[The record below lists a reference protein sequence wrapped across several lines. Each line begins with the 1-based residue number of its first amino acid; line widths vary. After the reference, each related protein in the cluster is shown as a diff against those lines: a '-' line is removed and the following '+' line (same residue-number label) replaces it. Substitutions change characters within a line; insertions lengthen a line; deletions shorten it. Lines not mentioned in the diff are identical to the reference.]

1 MTSVAS
7 RLKAMPWIWSYVAA
21 FVVWL
26 TAMIAA
32 SGVGG
37 SAMISAALT
46 FSVFAVLVGI
56 GQMFVIASG
65 PGNIDLSIPAVI
77 AVSGFVAM
85 KVMGGADAMILPG
98 LLLGLLCGAFFGL
111 VNCATI
117 WLFQVPP
124 IISTLSMSMIIQS
137 ITISFGRGLLITPP
151 PFLAFLTTYRVA
163 GIPISAIATIVLAAA
178 MAAVLRYS
186 IYGRSVLA
194 IGQNENAA
202 RLAGVK
208 VWRTR
213 FLTFM
218 LSGLFAGLCGVLL
231 SGMSG
236 GASLDMGNEYMLT
249 SIALVVIGGSS
260 VSGGRANLTGI
271 WGAAL
276 FLFLLI
282 SMLNSLGVGSGWRL
296 VLNGLIIIAVIVV
309 AGGDDS

>member
-85 KVMGGADAMILPG
+85 KVMGGSDAMILPG
-98 LLLGLLCGAFFGL
+98 LLLGLLSGAFFGL

-309 AGGDDS
+309 AGGDDA

>member
-7 RLKAMPWIWSYVAA
+7 RLRALPWIWSYFAA
-21 FVVWL
+21 FAVWL

-37 SAMISAALT
+37 GAMISAALT

-77 AVSGFVAM
+77 AISGFVAM
-85 KVMGGADAMILPG
+85 KVMGGSDAMILPG
-98 LLLGLLCGAFFGL
+98 LMLGLLCGAFFGL

-163 GIPISAIATIVLAAA
+163 GIPISAIATIALAAA
-178 MAAVLRYS
+178 MAAILRYS
-186 IYGRSVLA
+186 TYGRSVLA

-202 RLAGVK
+202 ELAGVK

-309 AGGDDS
+309 AGGDDA

>member
-85 KVMGGADAMILPG
+85 KVMGGSDAMILPG
-98 LLLGLLCGAFFGL
+98 LLLGLLSGALFGL